1 MNNFKLPPL
10 PYNARRNYHFVCNN
24 NMPYNHINKSRAFSA
39 SMLNKMKQQSKI
51 EKNYI
56 NNVLMTD
63 LSKLSKEKEKISN
76 EYKNQMK
83 KYDDNEKEKLKR
95 RTILKEL
102 NNQILSIQIKEKRFI
117 SQEHNREKRMCLD
130 EVNGRLE
137 QYSKLLSIER
147 ENNKRIQ
154 NYYKSALHS
163 QIIDSLQSKLA
174 RNDEISNRSRIKNK
188 LLLNDYI
195 NSYNN
200 NQI

>member
-1 MNNFKLPPL
+1 M
-10 PYNARRNYHFVCNN
+10 
-24 NMPYNHINKSRAFSA
+24 
-39 SMLNKMKQQSKI
+39 
-51 EKNYI
+51 
-56 NNVLMTD
+56 MTTEEFIKD
-63 LSKLSKEKEKISN
+63 QKLSKEKEKISN

-147 ENNKRIQ
+147 ENNKRMQ
-154 NYYKSALHS
+154 NYYKSVLHS

>member
-95 RTILKEL
+95 RTILK
-102 NNQILSIQIKEKRFI
+102 
-117 SQEHNREKRMCLD
+117 
-130 EVNGRLE
+130 
-137 QYSKLLSIER
+137 
-147 ENNKRIQ
+147 
-154 NYYKSALHS
+154 
-163 QIIDSLQSKLA
+163 
-174 RNDEISNRSRIKNK
+174 
-188 LLLNDYI
+188 
-195 NSYNN
+195 
-200 NQI
+200 